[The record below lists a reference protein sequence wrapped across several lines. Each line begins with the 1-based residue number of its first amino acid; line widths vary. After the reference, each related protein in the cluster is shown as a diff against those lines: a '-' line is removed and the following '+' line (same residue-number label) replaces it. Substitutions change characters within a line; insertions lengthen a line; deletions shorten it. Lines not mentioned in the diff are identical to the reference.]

1 MYSEHL
7 NSLINSYQQSQDMSI
22 IDAKMIDFI
31 RACTAGCNDENE
43 NEAIGYSTTKFEE
56 AIKNEMYRAFAQD
69 AIKARRKMS
78 ELINSNNDGIAL
90 AASREVLN
98 KAGYIETQ
106 KVETTVKEIN
116 IEITE

>member
-1 MYSEHL
+1 MALSNKQLKAVEMLVYTTMQKQEIAKELGVSGGT
-7 NSLINSYQQSQDMSI
+7 ISQWVKKPEFD
-22 IDAKMIDFI
+22 
-31 RACTAGCNDENE
+31 
-43 NEAIGYSTTKFEE
+43 EAIR
-56 AIKNEMYRAFAQD
+56 NEMHRAFSQD
-69 AIKARRKMS
+69 AIKARRKMA